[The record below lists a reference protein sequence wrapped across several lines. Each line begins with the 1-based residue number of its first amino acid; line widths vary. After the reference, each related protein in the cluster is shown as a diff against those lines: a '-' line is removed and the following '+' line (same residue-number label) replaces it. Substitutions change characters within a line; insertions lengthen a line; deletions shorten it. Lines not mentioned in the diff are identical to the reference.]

1 MAKDKLFL
9 IDAFAIIFRSYFGFG
24 NNQRYNSQ
32 GINTS
37 VTLGV
42 ANTILEVLN
51 KHKPSHIAV
60 VFDAPGKTFRHDIYP
75 DYKAHRNET
84 PEDIRISIPY
94 VKRLIESFNIP
105 IIEKVGYEADDIIGT
120 IAKFAEK
127 EDFETY
133 MMTPDKDFAQ
143 LVSENIFMYRPGR
156 SGNPAEV
163 WGVPEVQTKFEV
175 ERPEQV
181 IDILGMWG
189 DSADNIP
196 GIPGIGEK
204 TSKKLIKAYG
214 SLEGL
219 LENTD
224 DLKGKQKENVINFA
238 EQGKLS
244 KLLATIDLNV
254 PIEIDFDLMLIDNW
268 NEDALLSI
276 FSEME
281 FRTLARRVLGIDIS
295 NTAQTSPVPIQRKPD
310 NSQASVT
317 SKPLHSNGQLDLF
330 ATPNVGIDLDE
341 NLIKGEIKTID
352 DVKPNYILVES
363 DEEINTLIE
372 KLDKLDSFCFDT
384 ETTGLDTMIAE
395 VVGLAFSWKSGE
407 GYYVFINEGDEQRV
421 LDLFKPLFSNESTTK
436 VGQNLK
442 YDINVLVKYGVSVKG
457 KLFDTMMAHYLL
469 QPDLKHNMDFLAETY
484 LNYRPVSIETLIGK
498 KGKNQKT
505 MREVEKAEL
514 VKYAVEDADITWQL
528 MEKFSLLLDQKE
540 VRELF
545 ENIEM
550 PLIHVLSKMEN
561 NGVALNA
568 ETLKEFSIELEVEI
582 DKLEKSVIEKAGE
595 EFNVSSPKQLG
606 IVLFENMKIDEKAK
620 KTKTGQYSTSEETL
634 QKLAGKHPIIDDVL
648 EYRQLKKLKSTYVD
662 ALPELVNTA
671 TGKIHT
677 TYSQAVAATGRL
689 SSVNPNLQNIPV
701 KTEKGRKVRA
711 AFVPSKGNELYA
723 ADYSQV
729 ELRLM
734 AEMSQDQNMVE
745 AFQEGHDIHS
755 ATAAK
760 VFDVPMEEVDREMR
774 GKAKMVNFGI
784 IYGISAFGLSQR
796 LNIKRKEAKELIDG
810 YFTNYPGI
818 KQFMEDS
825 VDGAKEKGYVQT
837 ILKRKRFLKDINSK
851 NAVVRG
857 YAERNAI
864 NAPIQGSAADII
876 KVAMINIHKEMEDQ
890 GLQSKMILQ
899 VHDELVFD
907 VVPSEKEIIAKLA
920 KEKMEN
926 AVKTTVR
933 LDVEGSFGKTW
944 LEAH

>member
-60 VFDAPGKTFRHDIYP
+60 VFDAPGKTFRHDMYP

-163 WGVPEVQTKFEV
+163 WGVAEVQTKFEV

-281 FRTLARRVLGIDIS
+281 FRTLARRVLGVDIS
-295 NTAQTSPVPIQRKPD
+295 NTAQTSPDLIQRKPD

-341 NLIKGEIKTID
+341 NLIKGEIKTIN

-436 VGQNLK
+436 IGQNLK

-568 ETLKEFSIELEVEI
+568 ETLKEFSIELEAEI

-662 ALPELVNTA
+662 ALPELVNTV

>member
-60 VFDAPGKTFRHDIYP
+60 VFDAPGKTFRHDMYP

-281 FRTLARRVLGIDIS
+281 FRTLARRVLGVDIS

-330 ATPNVGIDLDE
+330 ATPNVGVDLDE

-372 KLDKLDSFCFDT
+372 NLDKLDSFCFDT

-436 VGQNLK
+436 IGQNLK

-568 ETLKEFSIELEVEI
+568 ETLKEFSIELEAEI

-662 ALPELVNTA
+662 ALPELVNKA

>member
-60 VFDAPGKTFRHDIYP
+60 VFDAPGKTFRHDMYP

-84 PEDIRISIPY
+84 PEDIKISIPY

-120 IAKFAEK
+120 IAKLAEK

-163 WGVPEVQTKFEV
+163 WGIPEVQAKFDV

-254 PIEIDFDLMLIDNW
+254 PVEIDFDLMLIDNW

-281 FRTLARRVLGIDIS
+281 FRTLARRVLGVDIS
-295 NTAQTSPVPIQRKPD
+295 NTAQTSLAPVQRKPD
-310 NSQASVT
+310 VSEASVAA
-317 SKPLHSNGQLDLF
+317 KPLRSNGQLDLF
-330 ATPNVGIDLDE
+330 ATPEVGVDTDE

-421 LDLFKPLFSNESTTK
+421 LDFFKPLFSNEITTK
-436 VGQNLK
+436 IGQNLK
-442 YDINVLVKYGVSVKG
+442 YDINVLVKYGVAVKG

-505 MREVEKAEL
+505 MREAEKAEL

-528 MEKFSLLLDQKE
+528 MEKFSPLLDQKE

-545 ENIEM
+545 DNIEM
-550 PLIHVLSKMEN
+550 PLIPVLSKMEN
-561 NGVALNA
+561 NGVALNS
-568 ETLKEFSIELEVEI
+568 ETLKEFSIELEAEI
-582 DKLEKSVIEKAGE
+582 EKLEKTVIEKAGE

-634 QKLAGKHPIIDDVL
+634 QKLAGKHPIIDVVL

-662 ALPELVNTA
+662 ALPELVNAT

-745 AFQEGHDIHS
+745 AFKEGHDIHS

-810 YFTNYPGI
+810 YFANYPGI

-876 KVAMINIHKEMEDQ
+876 KVAMINIHKEMEEQ

>member
-32 GINTS
+32 GVNTS

-60 VFDAPGKTFRHDIYP
+60 VFDAPGKTFRHDMYP

-84 PEDIRISIPY
+84 PEDIKISIPY

-120 IAKFAEK
+120 IAKLAEK

-163 WGVPEVQTKFEV
+163 WGIPEVQAKFEV

-254 PIEIDFDLMLIDNW
+254 PVEIDFDLMLIDNW

-281 FRTLARRVLGIDIS
+281 FRTLAKRVLGVDIS
-295 NTAQTSPVPIQRKPD
+295 NTAQTSPAPVQRKPD
-310 NSQASVT
+310 VSEATVT
-317 SKPLHSNGQLDLF
+317 AKPLRSNGQLDLF
-330 ATPNVGIDLDE
+330 ETPEVGVDIDK

-421 LDLFKPLFSNESTTK
+421 LDFFKPLFSNEITTK
-436 VGQNLK
+436 IGQNLK
-442 YDINVLVKYGVSVKG
+442 YDINVLVKYGVAVKG

-505 MREVEKAEL
+505 MREAEKAEL
-514 VKYAVEDADITWQL
+514 VKYAAEDADITWQL
-528 MEKFSLLLDQKE
+528 MEKFSPLLDQKE

-545 ENIEM
+545 DNIEM
-550 PLIHVLSKMEN
+550 PLIPVLSKMEN
-561 NGVALNA
+561 NGVALNS
-568 ETLKEFSIELEVEI
+568 ETLKEFSIELEAEI
-582 DKLEKSVIEKAGE
+582 EKLEKTVIEKAGE

-634 QKLAGKHPIIDDVL
+634 QKLAGKHPIIDVVL

-662 ALPELVNTA
+662 ALPELVNAT

-745 AFQEGHDIHS
+745 AFKEGHDIHS

-810 YFTNYPGI
+810 YFANYPGI

-876 KVAMINIHKEMEDQ
+876 KVAMINIHKEMEEQ

-907 VVPSEKEIIAKLA
+907 VVPSEKGIIAKLA

>member
-60 VFDAPGKTFRHDIYP
+60 VFDAPGKTFRHDMYP

-84 PEDIRISIPY
+84 PEDIKISIPY

-120 IAKFAEK
+120 IAKLAEK

-163 WGVPEVQTKFEV
+163 WGIPEVQAKFEV

-219 LENTD
+219 LENTN

-254 PIEIDFDLMLIDNW
+254 PVEIDFDMMLIDNW
-268 NEDALLSI
+268 NEEALLSI

-281 FRTLARRVLGIDIS
+281 FRTLARRVLGVDIT
-295 NTAQTSPVPIQRKPD
+295 NTAQTSPALVQRKPETFK
-310 NSQASVT
+310 ASVV
-317 SKPLHSNGQLDLF
+317 SKAVSSSGQLDLF
-330 ATPNVGIDLDE
+330 SIPEAGVDTDE
-341 NLIKGEIKTID
+341 HLIKGEIKTID
-352 DVKPNYILVES
+352 DVQPNYTLVES

-372 KLDKLDSFCFDT
+372 KLNKLDSFCFDT

-421 LDLFKPLFSNESTTK
+421 LDLFKPLFSNERTTK
-436 VGQNLK
+436 IGQNLK
-442 YDINVLVKYGVSVKG
+442 YDINVLVKYGVTVKG

-498 KGKNQKT
+498 KGKNQKS
-505 MREVEKAEL
+505 MREAEKTEL
-514 VKYAVEDADITWQL
+514 VKYAAEDADITWQL
-528 MEKFSLLLDQKE
+528 MEKFSPLLDQKE

-545 ENIEM
+545 DNIEM
-550 PLIHVLSKMEN
+550 PLIPVLSKMEN
-561 NGVALNA
+561 NGVALNS

-582 DKLEKSVIEKAGE
+582 EKLEKSVIEKAGE

-662 ALPELVNTA
+662 ALPELVNAT

-745 AFQEGHDIHS
+745 AFQKGHDIHS

-876 KVAMINIHKEMEDQ
+876 KVAMINIHKEMEEQ